1 MQDAGLKRTDFGHH
15 CSKETVGEAATCPT
29 GLLMSPTFYF
39 IHYWTQSYA
48 NNVILLASNKLIF
61 ISPAI
66 SFWKIWI
73 GNETNIIWVQG
84 ENHLLPFLSPTEFSI
99 CFKKLPGHCSCQTR
113 LQSPFINYTRL
124 HHLISLV
131 SLFSMSP
138 FLRQTQSY
146 RVKKEPKK
154 IRGWKS

>member
-1 MQDAGLKRTDFGHH
+1 MQDAGPKRTDFGHH

-84 ENHLLPFLSPTEFSI
+84 ENHLLPFLSCQVTVHVRLDFKVLSLI
-99 CFKKLPGHCSCQTR
+99 TQGCTILSLWSHCFPCH
-113 LQSPFINYTRL
+113 
-124 HHLISLV
+124 
-131 SLFSMSP
+131 LFSVRHKVTGLKRS
-138 FLRQTQSY
+138 Q
-146 RVKKEPKK
+146 KKSGGGKVSTFQPWS
-154 IRGWKS
+154 I